1 MKVVTSA
8 KFDEPTF
15 ENGLVKLQSKQGDV
29 PEFVESCKF
38 IDREHNL
45 VYILNG
51 PLKERILSNSS
62 KRKVELRR

>member
-15 ENGLVKLQSKQGDV
+15 ERGLVKLMPKKLGAI

-38 IDREHNL
+38 IDQENNL
-45 VYILNG
+45 VYFLNG
-51 PLKERILSNSS
+51 PTKERVLSNSS
-62 KRKVELRR
+62 KCKLT